1 MLEEPTT
8 KLWITFYPCNPK
20 LSSRTK
26 FDVMRP
32 VASHFTGLLPDLISA
47 GFDLWRTRQSQPV
60 YRLRT
65 ATTNQ
70 PWHKAAAAARPAVAP
85 EECPSVASPGGP
97 VHGRERRMRRICRYW
112 PRAAAANPPRPPA
125 AAPPP

>member
-32 VASHFTGLLPDLISA
+32 IASHFTGLLPDLISA
-47 GFDLWRTRQSQPV
+47 GFYLRRSRQSQPV

-70 PWHKAAAAARPAVAP
+70 PLRKAAAEARPVGAP
-85 EECPSVASPGGP
+85 EECPPVASPGEP
-97 VHGRERRMRRICRYW
+97 VHD
-112 PRAAAANPPRPPA
+112 
-125 AAPPP
+125 